1 MNPIGGAEMLWR
13 GAGDS
18 ITGGSDGR
26 WQEPSPGPLLWGG
39 GVTGEADRWRGNR
52 CPGRRGKRWSH
63 GSGREQHR
71 RRGERRHY
79 RRKIAGIAGGGEGK
93 QGRRW

>member
-1 MNPIGGAEMLWR
+1 MNTIGGAELLWR

-18 ITGGSDGR
+18 IPGGSEGR
-26 WQEPSPGPLLWGG
+26 WQETSPGPLLWGG
-39 GVTGEADRWRGNR
+39 GVTGEADRWHGNR
-52 CPGRRGKRWSH
+52 CPGRRGQLRSH

-71 RRGERRHY
+71 RRGERRDY
-79 RRKIAGIAGGGEGK
+79 WGKIARIAGGGDGK